1 MSPEPEN
8 PEGQPGARHTN
19 RGARNSE
26 PGARNP
32 EPGARN
38 SEPGARNS
46 EPGARNSEPG
56 GGNTT
61 PGARDTE
68 AGADVLEVIDA
79 FVDGHRVN
87 APELKRALA
96 EEEGRNY
103 FVDAWLLRESLQD
116 EMAAETI
123 PHART
128 DAASGRW
135 ILPVA
140 VSLISLIGGSYAG
153 YRLAQMADSTAP
165 PIVSPA
171 TPAPAGPATQTPSF
185 PVPAPT
191 RAIPIEFSADTT
203 GATGGD

>member
-1 MSPEPEN
+1 M
-8 PEGQPGARHTN
+8 
-19 RGARNSE
+19 
-26 PGARNP
+26 
-32 EPGARN
+32 
-38 SEPGARNS
+38 
-46 EPGARNSEPG
+46 
-56 GGNTT
+56 
-61 PGARDTE
+61 
-68 AGADVLEVIDA
+68 IDA

-87 APELKRALA
+87 VPELKRALA

-123 PHART
+123 PHAGA
-128 DAASGRW
+128 DATGRRW

-165 PIVSPA
+165 PIVAPA
-171 TPAPAGPATQTPSF
+171 APAPGGPATQTPSF

-191 RAIPIEFSADTT
+191 RAIPIEFSADSS

>member
-8 PEGQPGARHTN
+8 PA
-19 RGARNSE
+19 E
-26 PGARNP
+26 PGAQH
-32 EPGARN
+32 A
-38 SEPGARNS
+38 

-56 GGNTT
+56 GGNRT
-61 PGARDTE
+61 PGAQNTE
-68 AGADVLEVIDA
+68 AGADLLEVIDA

-116 EMAAETI
+116 EMAAETL

-128 DAASGRW
+128 DAAMGRRW

-153 YRLAQMADSTAP
+153 YRLAQMADSTAS
-165 PIVSPA
+165 PIVAPA

-203 GATGGD
+203 GAIGGD

>member
-1 MSPEPEN
+1 MQL
-8 PEGQPGARHTN
+8 GPGAWNTDAGVQN
-19 RGARNSE
+19 LEAGARNTQ
-26 PGARNP
+26 PGIRNT
-32 EPGARN
+32 N
-38 SEPGARNS
+38 
-46 EPGARNSEPG
+46 PG
-56 GGNTT
+56 GNL
-61 PGARDTE
+61 
-68 AGADVLEVIDA
+68 LEVIDA

-123 PHART
+123 PHIRT
-128 DAASGRW
+128 DAASGRRW

-171 TPAPAGPATQTPSF
+171 TPAPAGPAMQTPSF

-191 RAIPIEFSADTT
+191 RAIPIEFSADTS